1 MDETTQ
7 QNAALVEEA
16 AAAAATLADQSHR
29 LSDAI
34 SVFRLRRSERGARGA
49 IGPAPAF

>member
-1 MDETTQ
+1 MNRYSIEVSGFTEDEP
-7 QNAALVEEA
+7 
-16 AAAAATLADQSHR
+16 AAATLADQSHR

-49 IGPAPAF
+49 IDPAPAF